1 MDKAENIISE
11 LFNIKDDGKNSPYS
25 PIFKNWKYIIPD
37 KRLSDHCRIEDINV
51 HQLIVSF
58 DHQGWIQ
65 VFKMHQ
71 RQIINNINRYLK
83 NEKIS
88 SVRMIMRS
96 EKGKYLNREQNS
108 GLQLKKAKENGEKVV
123 YSGDIDSIHDEEL
136 KKHLENLKK
145 TLQGN

>member
-11 LFNIKDDGKNSPYS
+11 LFNVKDNGNNTSYYPV
-25 PIFKNWKYIIPD
+25 FKNWKFIIPD
-37 KRLSDHCRIEDINV
+37 NRLSDHCRIEDINM

-71 RQIINNINRYLK
+71 RQIINNVNKYLK
-83 NEKIS
+83 NERIT

-96 EKGKYLNREQNS
+96 EKDKYLNRENKS
-108 GLQLKKAKENGEKVV
+108 GFILKTYEDNCEKEN
-123 YSGDIDSIHDEEL
+123 YSGNIESIRDEEL

-145 TLQGN
+145 KLQGN